1 MHPLHHGVQPWHSQH
16 RLPEPPAW
24 HPGGEGSHRIQ
35 HTAVP
40 SWAGAVQGLQLGK
53 ERETKGKSLS
63 HCSRRFGFR
72 SEARIVSESRDA
84 AWAAVGGG
92 RALHPHGEVMAMCV
106 IMQLWHCCRQR
117 AQRPR
122 HQSHT
127 LESSVLHEG
136 SLFNGLISKT
146 GKKKIA
152 NVSSG
157 CRFADAVLWSWVH
170 VGKHRSVPCH
180 RCILQPLL
188 LHQHPRTPPERSG
201 FCCSPSLN
209 PLR

>member
-1 MHPLHHGVQPWHSQH
+1 M
-16 RLPEPPAW
+16 A
-24 HPGGEGSHRIQ
+24 PGGRRQPPHPAHGCAIVR
-35 HTAVP
+35 
-40 SWAGAVQGLQLGK
+40 WCCAGFAAGK
-53 ERETKGKSLS
+53 RKGDKRESLS
-63 HCSRRFGFR
+63 HYSRRFGFR

-146 GKKKIA
+146 GKKKNSKRLLGLQI
-152 NVSSG
+152 
-157 CRFADAVLWSWVH
+157 CRCCSLELGARGEAPFSAVPS
-170 VGKHRSVPCH
+170 
-180 RCILQPLL
+180 
-188 LHQHPRTPPERSG
+188 LHPSASAPPSTPPERSG